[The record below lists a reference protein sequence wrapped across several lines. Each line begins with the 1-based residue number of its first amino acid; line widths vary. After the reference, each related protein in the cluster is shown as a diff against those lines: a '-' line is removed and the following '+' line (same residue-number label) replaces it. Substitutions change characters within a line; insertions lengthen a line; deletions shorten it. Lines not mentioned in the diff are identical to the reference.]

1 MYSLISTQSGPL
13 SGGRPVN
20 CRLCEYQV
28 CISGDQSSCVQAAEW
43 RVLQGAALWLQRRAP
58 LMSGAAVLQ
67 SSNQMASKSGS
78 PYFCQCSGLNE
89 ILAEAGFVY

>member
-1 MYSLISTQSGPL
+1 MA
-13 SGGRPVN
+13 
-20 CRLCEYQV
+20 
-28 CISGDQSSCVQAAEW
+28 DQSTAGCVNTKSAYLESGVQAAEW

>member
-1 MYSLISTQSGPL
+1 MNTKSAYLESG
-13 SGGRPVN
+13 
-20 CRLCEYQV
+20 
-28 CISGDQSSCVQAAEW
+28 VQAAER